1 MIIIELNENK
11 DLYSL
16 LYKSLN
22 ENNCLL
28 SYNKQKKQKNVWWT
42 ELHIVKYKY
51 KYIICIQ

>member
-28 SYNKQKKQKNVWWT
+28 SYNKQKKQKKCLMNRIT
-42 ELHIVKYKY
+42 HCEI
-51 KYIICIQ
+51 